1 LKIPKAGNQKE
12 RREEQR
18 AMIGQQ
24 VALISQNVLRDF
36 LVLEASVFK
45 ALPKT
50 LEGRLDVA
58 QGVLV
63 VAATLVALRS
73 ILERL
78 RAA

>member
-12 RREEQR
+12 RRGEQR